1 MTGAPITDVDSL
13 LGVLESGADATD
25 AEDVDLLAH
34 GLQCAAL
41 LAGVAPDDEELQVAG
56 LVHDIGSSL
65 WPDHPRTHA
74 RTGAAAVADLLG
86 ERVAWLV
93 GHHDE
98 AKRYLVTTD
107 PDYTSRLS
115 AASIAT
121 LEVQGGRLDDAER
134 ARLDAAPWLADVL
147 AMRRADDDAKVPGR
161 EVPPLRPWRP
171 MLEATA
177 GRTPTRLSP
186 ARPGGT
192 RR

>member
-13 LGVLESGADATD
+13 LGVLESGAGATD

-41 LAGVAPDDEELQVAG
+41 LAVVAPDDEELQIAG
-56 LVHDIGSSL
+56 LVHDVGTVL
-65 WPDHPRTHA
+65 WPGRPRTHA
-74 RTGAAAVADLLG
+74 GAGAAAVADLLG
-86 ERVAWLV
+86 KRVAWLV

-107 PDYTSRLS
+107 PGYTSRLS
-115 AASIAT
+115 AASVAT

-134 ARLDAAPWLADVL
+134 ARLDAAPSLADVL
-147 AMRRADDDAKVPGR
+147 TMRRADDDAKVPGR
-161 EVPPLRPWRP
+161 DVPPLSHWRP
-171 MLEATA
+171 MVEATA
-177 GRTPTRLSP
+177 GRNPTRLSR

>member
-1 MTGAPITDVDSL
+1 MTRAPISDVDSL
-13 LGVLESGADATD
+13 FGVLESGAGATD

-56 LVHDIGSSL
+56 LVHDVGSVL
-65 WPDHPRTHA
+65 WPGRPRTHA
-74 RTGAAAVADLLG
+74 RAGAAAVADLLG
-86 ERVAWLV
+86 DRVAWLV

-115 AASIAT
+115 AASVAT
-121 LEVQGGRLDDAER
+121 LGVQGGRLDDAER

-161 EVPPLRPWRP
+161 DVPPLSHWRP
-171 MLEATA
+171 IVEASA
-177 GRTPTRLSP
+177 RRAPTRPL
-186 ARPGGT
+186 
-192 RR
+192 